1 MIIEDIKRR
10 SLNLL
15 NEREDDFKVVD
26 FSFALPYSYVLVE
39 SNGKKALGVAM
50 TLLEEYRGHGNKKDL
65 KIGRDIENF
74 INMADSFDIVE
85 RTLGLAAINAV
96 SQYYFNFEANG
107 RDAAELVLNRDDIKK
122 VAFVGN
128 MVPVVNMLKKSGS
141 FDIYVFE
148 RSPSLL
154 MNGVLSDSF
163 EYRLL
168 PEMDAVFISG
178 TTLLND
184 TLDFVL
190 ERAKNA
196 KIKILVGPTAQS
208 LPDLFKGFGITH
220 IASTKIFDVDKALL
234 YLKFGSS
241 SMLFKGASRK
251 YTIKIQ
257 S

>member
-1 MIIEDIKRR
+1 MIIEEIKERA
-10 SLNLL
+10 LNLL
-15 NEREDDFKVVD
+15 SEKEEDFKVID
-26 FSFALPYSYVLVE
+26 FSFALPYSYVLIE

-50 TLLEEYRGHGNKKDL
+50 TLLEEYRGHGNRKDL
-65 KIGRDIENF
+65 NINKNLEEF

-85 RTLGLAAINAV
+85 RTLGVAAINAV

-107 RDAAELVLNRDDIKK
+107 KDAAELVLNRDDIKK
-122 VAFVGN
+122 IAFVGN
-128 MVPVVNMLKKSGS
+128 MIPVVNMLKKSEK

-154 MNGVLSDSF
+154 MDGVLSDAF

-190 ERAKNA
+190 DRAKNA
-196 KIKILVGPTAQS
+196 KLKILVGPTAQS
-208 LPDLFKGFGITH
+208 LPELFKGFGITH
-220 IASTKIFDVDKALL
+220 IASTKIIDVDKALL
-234 YLKFGSS
+234 YLKFASS
-241 SMLFKGASRK
+241 SMLFKGASKK
-251 YTIKIQ
+251 YTMEVE
-257 S
+257 